1 MSNYG
6 IDVDGPVPEDDSR
19 LVNVSVT
26 SINVDDV
33 QLANIRSVV
42 KLSLENGDE
51 NGFHSFVLAL
61 ELLSAACNDQSSQ
74 YFSILCCLM
83 LDVALRK

>member
-1 MSNYG
+1 MWM
-6 IDVDGPVPEDDSR
+6 IR
-19 LVNVSVT
+19 
-26 SINVDDV
+26 DV

-61 ELLSAACNDQSSQ
+61 EVLSAACNDQSS
-74 YFSILCCLM
+74 
-83 LDVALRK
+83 